1 MSNNNPFSNAQSFMG
16 VGSVDAD
23 DLFGD
28 VQEEPT
34 VKVDLPGEPQ
44 EEGKK
49 TEEPT
54 VPEGIVEAEDLFD
67 DSPESVGEDD
77 DDKEGKEAGANK
89 KPGSSPRGDNLYSSF
104 AQALKGDGL
113 FQFLDDDTVQG
124 INDADSFREALDNE
138 VNARLD
144 ESVRV
149 VKEALEAGVQP
160 NVIAQYERTIQN
172 LNAITDE
179 QLNAE
184 TEQGANLR
192 RSILR
197 QDLLIRGYKQ
207 DKVDKQVERIMASG
221 TDIDDASDALES
233 VKEYFVQRYNDTV
246 NQAKEA
252 AAEEKKKTKQQAE
265 DFRKAVLEQDK
276 LFDDIPVDKQT
287 RRKAFEAMT
296 RIVETTEEGE
306 QITAVQ
312 KFADENPVQFRTI
325 LGIVYAM
332 TDGFSKMGNLF
343 KKSVDKK
350 VNSNLR
356 EIERRLNN
364 QAPQGGSFNLVEG
377 EGGSR
382 RSNKYSGLRI
392 DIP

>member
-1 MSNNNPFSNAQSFMG
+1 MSNNNPFNNAQAFMG
-16 VGSVDAD
+16 IGSVEAD

-34 VKVDLPGEPQ
+34 VKVDLPGEKNPEEVKPKQ
-44 EEGKK
+44 ED
-49 TEEPT
+49 T
-54 VPEGIVEAEDLFD
+54 VPEDTVESEDLFGE
-67 DSPESVGEDD
+67 PESVGEDEN
-77 DDKEGKEAGANK
+77 DKEGKEAGANK

-113 FQFLDDDTVQG
+113 FQFLDDDAVRG

-138 VNARLD
+138 VNSRLED
-144 ESVRV
+144 SVRE

-160 NVIAQYERTIQN
+160 NVIAQYQRTIQN
-172 LNAITDE
+172 LNAISEE

-184 TEQGANLR
+184 TEQGAALR

-207 DKVDKQVERIMASG
+207 DRVDKQVERIMASG
-221 TDIDDASDALES
+221 SDIDEAAEALES
-233 VKEYFVQRYNDTV
+233 VKEYFVQRYNNTV
-246 NQAKEA
+246 NEAKEA
-252 AAEEKKKTKQQAE
+252 AAEEKRKTRQEAE

-287 RRKAFEAMT
+287 RRQAYDAMT
-296 RIVETTEEGE
+296 RIVETTEDGE

-377 EGGSR
+377 ENGPR
-382 RSNKYSGLRI
+382 RSGKYSGLRI